1 VRDLQLQCPLEK
13 GQDRG
18 VELAAGKELEARA
31 VGAVVDDLFTGL
43 SRWLTRVSPTW
54 DEPCQRHALVMD
66 LSDCSSDRHRAER
79 LTVANV
85 GRVIPRSGV
94 PGFVILDAVGEEFAP
109 ASEYLLDLAA
119 SDRSPQ
125 TVRSYALSLLRF
137 LRFLWAVG
145 VSWKQATSL
154 ETRDFVLWARQ
165 AEKFVG
171 NRNVPQRRGSRNL
184 VTGKKHLGMRYS
196 PSTIN
201 HTTTVCKE
209 FYAFQLRMGD
219 GPIVNPFELRRGRSH
234 AHHDPQ
240 REFALVRRQ
249 PLRQREAHRVPRSIP
264 DVKFNDLF
272 RRLRSNRDRA
282 LVAFYVSSGARA
294 SELLGLTGGRVN
306 VGDQLIGVY
315 RKGGQLQ
322 WLPAAPDAFVWLRL
336 YQLEGGV
343 AGPDEPVWLTL
354 RGEPRPLTYEAMRA
368 VLRRCNDLLGSNW
381 TLHDLRH
388 TFAIRALEGGM
399 GLHEVQQLLGH
410 QSLTTT
416 TVYAVPRM
424 EEVIEHYRAHLSSR
438 TSPAADSSPAGQPY
452 NPDEL
457 RVLWGNQ

>member
-1 VRDLQLQCPLEK
+1 M
-13 GQDRG
+13 
-18 VELAAGKELEARA
+18 
-31 VGAVVDDLFTGL
+31 
-43 SRWLTRVSPTW
+43 
-54 DEPCQRHALVMD
+54 VMN
-66 LSDCSSDRHRAER
+66 LSDRSWEMHRVEG

-85 GRVIPRSGV
+85 GRVIPRPGV
-94 PGFVILDAVGEEFAP
+94 PRFVVVDALGEEFAP
-109 ASEYLLDLAA
+109 ATEYLLELAA
-119 SDRSPQ
+119 TDRSPQ
-125 TVRSYALSLLRF
+125 TVRTYALSLLRF

-145 VSWKQATSL
+145 VSWEQATSL
-154 ETRDFVLWARQ
+154 EARDFVLWARQ
-165 AEKFVG
+165 ADKFVG
-171 NRNVPQRRGSRNL
+171 NRNAPQRRGSRNL

-209 FYAFQLRMGD
+209 FYAYQLRMGF
-219 GPIVNPFELRRGRSH
+219 GPIVNPFELRRGRAH
-234 AHHDPQ
+234 AHHDPE
-240 REFALVRRQ
+240 REFAVVRRQ

-264 DVKFNDLF
+264 DERFNDLF

-294 SELLGLTGGRVN
+294 SELLGLTGDRVN

-336 YQLEGGV
+336 YQLERGV

-354 RGEPRPLTYEAMRA
+354 RGEPRPLTYEAMRG
-368 VLRRCNDLLGSNW
+368 VLKRCNDLLGSNW

-399 GLHEVQQLLGH
+399 GLHEVQELLGH
-410 QSLTTT
+410 QSLNTT
-416 TVYAVPRM
+416 TVYAAPHM
-424 EEVIEHYRAHLSSR
+424 EDVIAHYRTKLSNK
-438 TSPAADSSPAGQPY
+438 PAPTDDSSPAGQRY
-452 NPDEL
+452 DPDKL

>member
-1 VRDLQLQCPLEK
+1 
-13 GQDRG
+13 
-18 VELAAGKELEARA
+18 
-31 VGAVVDDLFTGL
+31 
-43 SRWLTRVSPTW
+43 
-54 DEPCQRHALVMD
+54 MD
-66 LSDCSSDRHRAER
+66 LSDRSSDRHRAEG

-85 GRVIPRSGV
+85 GRVITRSGV
-94 PGFVILDAVGEEFAP
+94 PGFVVLDASGQEFAP
-109 ASEYLLDLAA
+109 ATEYLLELAA
-119 SDRSPQ
+119 TDYSPQ
-125 TVRSYALSLLRF
+125 TVRTYALSLLRF
-137 LRFLWAVG
+137 VRFLWAVG
-145 VSWKQATSL
+145 VSWEQATSL
-154 ETRDFVLWARQ
+154 EARDFVLWARQ

-184 VTGKKHLGMRYS
+184 VTGKRHLGMRYS

-209 FYAFQLRMGD
+209 FYAFQLRMGV
-219 GPIVNPFELRRGRSH
+219 GPIVNPFGLRRGRSH
-234 AHHDPQ
+234 AHHDPL
-240 REFALVRRQ
+240 RDFAPVRRQ

-264 DVKFNDLF
+264 DGKFNDLF

-294 SELLGLTGGRVN
+294 SELLGLTGDRVN

-354 RGEPRPLTYEAMRA
+354 RGEPRPLSYEAMRA

-399 GLHEVQQLLGH
+399 GLHEVQELLGH
-410 QSLTTT
+410 QSLATT
-416 TVYAVPRM
+416 TVYAVPHM
-424 EEVIEHYRAHLSSR
+424 EEVIEHYRTHLSSR
-438 TSPAADSSPAGQPY
+438 TSPAIDSSPAGQPY

>member
-1 VRDLQLQCPLEK
+1 M
-13 GQDRG
+13 
-18 VELAAGKELEARA
+18 ELAASEELEPWA
-31 VGAVVDDLFTGL
+31 VGALVEDLFTGL
-43 SRWLTRVSPTW
+43 SGWLTARVAAW
-54 DEPCQRHALVMD
+54 EEPCQRHALVMD
-66 LSDCSSDRHRAER
+66 FWDRSSDRQRAEG

-94 PGFVILDAVGEEFAP
+94 PGFVVLDAKGEEFAP
-109 ASEYLLDLAA
+109 ATEYLLELTAT
-119 SDRSPQ
+119 DRSPQ
-125 TVRSYALSLLRF
+125 TVRTYALSLLRF

-145 VSWKQATSL
+145 VSWEQATSL
-154 ETRDFVLWARQ
+154 EARDFVLWARQ

-184 VTGKKHLGMRYS
+184 VTGKRHLGMRYS

-209 FYAFQLRMGD
+209 FYAFQLRVGE

-240 REFALVRRQ
+240 REFAFVRRQ
-249 PLRQREAHRVPRSIP
+249 PLRQREAHRMPRSIP
-264 DVKFNDLF
+264 DGKFNDLF

-282 LVAFYVSSGARA
+282 LVAFYVSSGARV
-294 SELLGLTGGRVN
+294 SELLGLTGDRVN

-354 RGEPRPLTYEAMRA
+354 RGDPRPLTYEAMRA
-368 VLRRCNDLLGSNW
+368 S
-381 TLHDLRH
+381 
-388 TFAIRALEGGM
+388 
-399 GLHEVQQLLGH
+399 
-410 QSLTTT
+410 
-416 TVYAVPRM
+416 
-424 EEVIEHYRAHLSSR
+424 
-438 TSPAADSSPAGQPY
+438 
-452 NPDEL
+452 
-457 RVLWGNQ
+457 

>member
-1 VRDLQLQCPLEK
+1 MRDLQFHRVPEQ
-13 GQDRG
+13 GHHGG
-18 VELAAGKELEARA
+18 VKLSVGEELEARTVRA
-31 VGAVVDDLFTGL
+31 LFDDSFTGL
-43 SRWLTRVSPTW
+43 SRWLTMRVTGR
-54 DEPCQRHALVMD
+54 DEPCQRHDLVMD
-66 LSDCSSDRHRAER
+66 LSDRSWDRHRADR
-79 LTVANV
+79 LTVANL
-85 GRVIPRSGV
+85 GRVIPCSGV
-94 PGFVILDAVGEEFAP
+94 PGFVVLDAMEEEFA
-109 ASEYLLDLAA
+109 AATEYLLELAA
-119 SDRSPQ
+119 TDRSPQ
-125 TVRSYALSLLRF
+125 TVRAYALSLLRF
-137 LRFLWAVG
+137 LRFLWAIG
-145 VSWKQATSL
+145 VSWEHATSL
-154 ETRDFVLWARQ
+154 EARDFVLWARQ

-184 VTGKKHLGMRYS
+184 VTGKKHLGMRYA

-209 FYAFQLRMGD
+209 FYAFQLRMGS

-234 AHHDPQ
+234 AHHDPE
-240 REFALVRRQ
+240 REFSLVRRQ
-249 PLRQREAHRVPRSIP
+249 PLRQREANRVPRSIP
-264 DVKFNDLF
+264 DGKFNDLF

-294 SELLGLTGGRVN
+294 SELLGLTGDRVN

-336 YQLEGGV
+336 FQLEGGV

-354 RGEPRPLTYEAMRA
+354 RGEPRPLSYDAMRA

-399 GLHEVQQLLGH
+399 GLHEVQELLGH

-416 TVYAVPRM
+416 TVYAVPHM
-424 EEVIEHYRAHLSSR
+424 EEVIAHYRAHLSSR
-438 TSPAADSSPAGQPY
+438 TAPAADSSPAGQPY

>member
-1 VRDLQLQCPLEK
+1 MSP
-13 GQDRG
+13 
-18 VELAAGKELEARA
+18 
-31 VGAVVDDLFTGL
+31 
-43 SRWLTRVSPTW
+43 VSVML
-54 DEPCQRHALVMD
+54 LVMD
-66 LSDCSSDRHRAER
+66 LSDRSWDRLRAEG

-94 PGFVILDAVGEEFAP
+94 PGFVVLDAMDEEFAP
-109 ASEYLLDLAA
+109 ATEYLLELAA
-119 SDRSPQ
+119 TDHSPQ
-125 TVRSYALSLLRF
+125 TLRTYALSLLRF

-145 VSWKQATSL
+145 VSWEQATSL
-154 ETRDFVLWARQ
+154 EARDFVLWARQ

-184 VTGKKHLGMRYS
+184 VTGKRHLGMRYS

-264 DVKFNDLF
+264 DGKFNDLF

-294 SELLGLTGGRVN
+294 SELLGLTGDRVN

-343 AGPDEPVWLTL
+343 AGPHEPVWLTL

-399 GLHEVQQLLGH
+399 GLHEVQELLGH

-416 TVYAVPRM
+416 TVYAVPHM
-424 EEVIEHYRAHLSSR
+424 EEVIEHYRTHLSSR
-438 TSPAADSSPAGQPY
+438 TSPASDSSPAGQPY

>member
-1 VRDLQLQCPLEK
+1 MLLL
-13 GQDRG
+13 
-18 VELAAGKELEARA
+18 
-31 VGAVVDDLFTGL
+31 
-43 SRWLTRVSPTW
+43 
-54 DEPCQRHALVMD
+54 MD
-66 LSDCSSDRHRAER
+66 LSDRSWDRPRVEG
-79 LTVANV
+79 LTVAAV
-85 GRVIPRSGV
+85 GRVVARSGV
-94 PGFVILDAVGEEFAP
+94 PGFVVVDAINVEFAP
-109 ASEYLLDLAA
+109 ATEYLLELAA
-119 SDRSPQ
+119 TDHSPR
-125 TVRSYALSLLRF
+125 TVRTYALSLLRF

-145 VSWKQATSL
+145 VGWEQASSL
-154 ETRDFVLWARQ
+154 EARDFVLWARQ

-171 NRNVPQRRGSRNL
+171 NRSAPQRRGNRNL
-184 VTGKKHLGMRYS
+184 ITGKKHLGMRYS

-201 HTTTVCKE
+201 HTMTVCKE
-209 FYAFQLRMGD
+209 FYAYQLRVGK

-234 AHHDPQ
+234 SHHDPG
-240 REFALVRRQ
+240 REFALVRRG

-264 DVKFNDLF
+264 DGKFNDLF

-294 SELLGLTGGRVN
+294 SELLGLTGDMVN

-336 YQLEGGV
+336 YQLEGGL
-343 AGPDEPVWLTL
+343 AGPDERVWLTL

-368 VLRRCNDLLGSNW
+368 VLKRCNDLLGSNW

-399 GLHEVQQLLGH
+399 GLHEVQELLGH
-410 QSLTTT
+410 QSLNTT
-416 TVYAVPRM
+416 TVYAAPHM
-424 EEVIEHYRAHLSSR
+424 EDVIEHYRTKLPNRAS
-438 TSPAADSSPAGQPY
+438 AVDSSPAGQRY
-452 NPDEL
+452 DPDEL